1 MYINNFIPLYLKKMH
16 YWPRVR
22 NILSFWNKWGTFVRR
37 VYHYVICEM
46 LSAFVLVI
54 VEFSDL
60 ICKYAKVGSVINPCA
75 AASGYWQNH
84 VDSSFSHKS
93 LVASLQCSSTNF
105 TDYTV
110 YILKCEACIV
120 EDQYRQFSSYRM
132 YDLHALTTKYECF
145 TLSSNYII
153 LCCTAEIRHFISV
166 CNISVLHKDFNKSQ
180 PRFQALQGY
189 TFGGNMVE
197 IRRNVIFFIL
207 ASTRSIVNTSR
218 SDNSLFL
225 VKIYPTHIY

>member
-1 MYINNFIPLYLKKMH
+1 MH
-16 YWPRVR
+16 YWPWVR

-60 ICKYAKVGSVINPCA
+60 ICKYAKVDSVINPCA

-84 VDSSFSHKS
+84 VDSSFGHKS

-110 YILKCEACIV
+110 YILKCEACSV
-120 EDQYRQFSSYRM
+120 EDQYRQYSSYRM

-145 TLSSNYII
+145 TLSSNYIVVQLRYVI
-153 LCCTAEIRHFISV
+153 SFLYVTFQCYIKISINHSQGFRLYRATLSDEIW
-166 CNISVLHKDFNKSQ
+166 LKS
-180 PRFQALQGY
+180 GE
-189 TFGGNMVE
+189 M
-197 IRRNVIFFIL
+197 
-207 ASTRSIVNTSR
+207 
-218 SDNSLFL
+218 
-225 VKIYPTHIY
+225 